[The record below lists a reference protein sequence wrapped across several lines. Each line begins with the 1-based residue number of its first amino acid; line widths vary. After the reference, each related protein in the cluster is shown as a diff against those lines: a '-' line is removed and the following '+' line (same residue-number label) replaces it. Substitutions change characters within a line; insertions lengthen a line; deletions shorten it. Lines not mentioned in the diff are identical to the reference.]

1 MEKVNT
7 ECAFIAEV
15 HAYIRFKTQVNFS
28 YDIEAILPCT
38 ELYLHPNFSNTPRR
52 WRT

>member
-15 HAYIRFKTQVNFS
+15 QAYISVETRVILS
-28 YDIEAILPCT
+28 DDIEAILPCT
-38 ELYLHPNFSNTPRR
+38 ELYLHPNISLTP
-52 WRT
+52 